1 MMWTEPDNGCLALV
15 KGEEVA
21 AGHNTLPKA
30 ESTTETVLVVEVATE
45 RCGLVRI
52 EYRLQINKRGKA
64 RYRYWHAVRADRV
77 ESKTPER
84 L

>member
-21 AGHNTLPKA
+21 AGHNTLPSA
-30 ESTTETVLVVEVATE
+30 ASATETVRVVEVNTE

-52 EYRLQINKRGKA
+52 EYHLKVIKQRRV
-64 RYRYWHAVRADRV
+64 RHRFWHAVRADRV
-77 ESKTPER
+77 ESKAPEG